1 MEPFVLI
8 LREVRDPR
16 SENARHDCAAMLFTA
31 LIATLCGCK
40 SCVEIADFAAANE
53 EELSEWVDLSHGAP
67 SHDSYSRLFRLL
79 DPDEMGRA
87 FKAFAAAFRQALGLG
102 SVKGV
107 VAVDGKSLRRGYERG
122 KAHMP
127 PLMVSVWDAQTHLSI
142 AARVAPGASEVQA
155 TLAALRGLDLKGCTV
170 TADALHCHPEMAET
184 VRRAGAHYAFKL
196 KGNNGPLHDCAIR
209 AFEQADAA
217 GKLTFHETRTAKP
230 AHDRLERRRGSV
242 LALPKDCPAFPG
254 LAMLGRIQSE
264 RQTLKGKTSNGVH
277 YIALSRKMSPA
288 KMMETIRA
296 EWSVENNLH
305 WPLDVVFHEDDART
319 RKNHAPANLSYIR
332 RMALDILKAHP
343 DPRSPARKMN
353 LARWKTEFLYEL
365 FTHMR

>member
-16 SENARHDCAAMLFTA
+16 AENARHDCAAMLFTA

-40 SCVEIADFAAANE
+40 TCVEIADFVAVNE
-53 EELSEWVDLSHGAP
+53 EELSEWVDLPHGAP

-79 DPDEMGRA
+79 DPDELATA
-87 FKAFAAAFRQALGLG
+87 FKAFAKAFREALGLG
-102 SVKGV
+102 PVKGV
-107 VAVDGKSLRRGYERG
+107 VAVDGKSIRRGYERG

-142 AARVAPGASEVQA
+142 AAHVAPGGSEVKA
-155 TLAALRGLDLKGCTV
+155 TLAALRGLDLKGCMV
-170 TADALHCHPEMAET
+170 TADALHCHPQMAET
-184 VRRAGAHYAFKL
+184 ARRAGAHYALKL
-196 KGNNGPLHDCAIR
+196 KGNNGPLHDCAIQ
-209 AFEQADAA
+209 AFEQADTS
-217 GKLTFHETRTAKP
+217 GKLAFHETSTAKP
-230 AHDRLERRRGSV
+230 EHDRFERRRASV
-242 LALPKDCPAFPG
+242 VAVPKHSPAFPG
-254 LAMLGRIQSE
+254 LVMFGRIQTE
-264 RQTLKGKTSNGVH
+264 RRAVTGKTSSGVH
-277 YIALSRKMSPA
+277 YVALSRKISPA
-288 KMMETIRA
+288 KMLETVRA

-319 RKNHAPANLSYIR
+319 RKDHAPANLSYIR

-353 LARWKTEFLYEL
+353 LARWKQGFLIEL